1 MREKFDDWDVAV
13 LCRASSRDIAPATR
27 LLRRAYASR
36 AVAASGIHLA
46 VAAFGLLSVGATETE
61 HPKLARRREK

>member
-13 LCRASSRDIAPATR
+13 LCRTSSRDIAPATR
-27 LLRRAYASR
+27 FLSRAYASR
-36 AVAASGIHLA
+36 SVAASGIHLA
-46 VAAFGLLSVGATETE
+46 VAAFGLLSLGATETE